1 MTGTSSIKHFYTQ
14 EKDQRSTTNGV
25 EGLKVTQRIF
35 SDDRDQIKLVGNNH
49 HTTSYPKQHELLMI
63 LTLHQIL

>member
-1 MTGTSSIKHFYTQ
+1 M
-14 EKDQRSTTNGV
+14 
-25 EGLKVTQRIF
+25 KVTQRIS

-49 HTTSYPKQHELLMI
+49 HTTSYPKQHDLLMI

>member
-1 MTGTSSIKHFYTQ
+1 MTGTSSIKHFDTQ

-25 EGLKVTQRIF
+25 EGMKVIQSIS

-49 HTTSYPKQHELLMI
+49 HTTSYPKQHDLLMI